1 MVIAYPA
8 NRNKKGKRKRF
19 VLHFHLMPDSRM
31 DAQIDAK
38 RRIRTESVG
47 TEAPNG
53 EIEANGKVKDD
64 KEQIKQNKH
73 RMMTMFA
80 AKLRDTWVHAITTTL
95 FPDDAASGAAGY
107 PSMPPGEGKRLLVII
122 NPFAGTKQAQVVAN
136 RSIFPMLQQAGVE
149 YEVLLT
155 SYAGHAREL
164 VRQEA
169 SDRWKGI
176 VVVSGDGLMYEV
188 LNGLFD
194 REDWREALECL
205 SFGIVPAGSGNG
217 LSRSLSYLQR
227 EKFHLGTQDLSAA
240 VNCARGSV
248 RPMDLLYVETPMNG
262 RLSFHSVFWGLV
274 ADVDIESE
282 VLRWMGGVRYTI
294 WSLLK
299 VIKPRRYR
307 ARLSYIPC
315 DPDYTEDT
323 RQILDDIHH
332 KDPEIVSNPD
342 ESSSEDSNMND
353 NVRSQNGDD
362 KNSLIKEDNDIE
374 NDSLASE
381 KPIAYGKNKKR
392 HISKSSSNQYSRYN
406 NKYNSTSNTVDHE
419 DDMSLPHSQP
429 PGTYLTPR
437 YVTYGTMLAQ
447 GQLYD
452 RSWQEL
458 QASIQGIPSNKVHPM
473 DPYGYHQMPPPELV
487 PPPLHSSQHSLS
499 CPQHSSQRVHP
510 NMHPQQLLGEP
521 SPSKNG
527 HSKHRLKQQMS
538 TSSSS
543 YCTAAAALKRYA
555 IIVNSRFHISVYC
568 VKILYF
574 GFLSKQSNFL
584 FQS

>member
-8 NRNKKGKRKRF
+8 NKNKKGKRQRS
-19 VLHFHLMPDSRM
+19 VLHFHLMPDSRLDAQM
-31 DAQIDAK
+31 DAK
-38 RRIRTESVG
+38 KRIRTESVG
-47 TEAPNG
+47 TEVPNG
-53 EIEANGKVKDD
+53 ETETNGKVKDD
-64 KEQIKQNKH
+64 KEQMKQTKH

-95 FPDDAASGAAGY
+95 FPDDVGSGDCGY
-107 PSMPPGEGKRLLVII
+107 PSMAPGEGKRLLVII
-122 NPFAGTKQAQVVAN
+122 NPYAGTKNAQVVAN
-136 RSIFPMLQQAGVE
+136 RSILPMLQQAGVE

-176 VVVSGDGLMYEV
+176 VVISGDGLLYEV

-205 SFGIVPAGSGNG
+205 SFGIVPAGTGNG
-217 LSRSLSYLQR
+217 LCRSLSYLQR

-274 ADVDIESE
+274 ADIDIESE
-282 VLRWMGGVRYTI
+282 VLRWMGGIRFTI
-294 WSLLK
+294 WALLK
-299 VIKPRRYR
+299 VIKSRRYR

-342 ESSSEDSNMND
+342 ESSSEDSNIHD
-353 NVRSQNGDD
+353 TVRSKNSED
-362 KNSLIKEDNDIE
+362 KDSLIKDDNDIDK
-374 NDSLASE
+374 DSLASE
-381 KPIAYGKNKKR
+381 KPIDYGKNKKR
-392 HISKSSSNQYSRYN
+392 HISKSSSNHYSRYN
-406 NKYNSTSNTVDHE
+406 NKYNSTTNTDE
-419 DDMSLPHSQP
+419 DFSLPHAQP
-429 PGTYLTPR
+429 PGTYLIPR
-437 YVTYGTMLAQ
+437 HVTYGTMLAQ

-458 QASIQGIPSNKVHPM
+458 QASIQGIPPNKIHPM

-487 PPPLHSSQHSLS
+487 PPPLHSSHHSLG

-510 NMHPQQLLGEP
+510 HMHPQQLLVEQT
-521 SPSKNG
+521 PSKNG

-543 YCTAAAALKRYA
+543 YCAAAAALRRY
-555 IIVNSRFHISVYC
+555 VMR
-568 VKILYF
+568 
-574 GFLSKQSNFL
+574 Q
-584 FQS
+584 

>member
-8 NRNKKGKRKRF
+8 NKNKKGKRQRS
-19 VLHFHLMPDSRM
+19 VLHFHLMPDSRLGSM
-31 DAQIDAK
+31 DAK
-38 RRIRTESVG
+38 KRIRTESVG
-47 TEAPNG
+47 TEVPNG
-53 EIEANGKVKDD
+53 EVDANEKTKDE
-64 KEQIKQNKH
+64 KEQIKLNKH

-95 FPDDAASGAAGY
+95 FPDDAGSDACGY
-107 PSMPPGEGKRLLVII
+107 PSMAPGEGKRLLVII
-122 NPFAGTKQAQVVAN
+122 NPYAGTKNAQMVAN
-136 RSIFPMLQQAGVE
+136 RSILPMLQQAGVE

-176 VVVSGDGLMYEV
+176 VVISGDGLLYEV

-240 VNCARGSV
+240 INCARGSV

-274 ADVDIESE
+274 ADIDIESE
-282 VLRWMGGVRYTI
+282 VLRWMGGIRFTI
-294 WSLLK
+294 WALLK
-299 VIKPRRYR
+299 VIKSRRYR
-307 ARLSYIPC
+307 ARVSYIPC
-315 DPDYTEDT
+315 DPDFTEDT
-323 RQILDDIHH
+323 KQILDDIHH

-342 ESSSEDSNMND
+342 ESSSEDSNIHE
-353 NVRSQNGDD
+353 D
-362 KNSLIKEDNDIE
+362 KNSLAKEDHDIE

-381 KPIAYGKNKKR
+381 KPINYGKNKTR
-392 HISKSSSNQYSRYN
+392 HISKSSSNHYSRYN
-406 NKYNSTSNTVDHE
+406 NKYNSTTNTVDNE

-429 PGTYLTPR
+429 PGTYLLPR

-458 QASIQGIPSNKVHPM
+458 QATIQGIPPNKVHPM

-487 PPPLHSSQHSLS
+487 PPPLHSSQHSLG
-499 CPQHSSQRVHP
+499 CPQHSQRIHP
-510 NMHPQQLLGEP
+510 SMHPQQLLGEP
-521 SPSKNG
+521 TPSKNG
-527 HSKHRLKQQMS
+527 HPKHRLKQQMS

-543 YCTAAAALKRYA
+543 YCTAAAALKR
-555 IIVNSRFHISVYC
+555 
-568 VKILYF
+568 
-574 GFLSKQSNFL
+574 
-584 FQS
+584 